1 MYLILSKQK
10 LNKNVLVDISEP
22 HFFQRG
28 RRKNL
33 MQNGSSGRPF
43 FYQVRIGVG
52 FRYPDWPACYQCQL
66 CAYKAG
72 LHPALRDFQKCE
84 NLDSQW
90 NSYGGI
96 SRAVHRLCVIGS
108 PREATEKFYAKR
120 VIGSVFFLIGSRRGG
135 LSGATRSPRLMPT
148 PPCGNLNTPRF
159 GSPTRFISV
168 NGVKWTFWGGY
179 NCIKHHPR
187 RHISENLREGL
198 ADLKI

>member
-1 MYLILSKQK
+1 M
-10 LNKNVLVDISEP
+10 DISEP

-120 VIGSVFFLIGSRRGG
+120 SSGRSFFDRVTSGRVIRGNPIAP
-135 LSGATRSPRLMPT
+135 LDANATMRQFKHPEIRLFDGIYL
-148 PPCGNLNTPRF
+148 CQQCQ
-159 GSPTRFISV
+159 V
-168 NGVKWTFWGGY
+168 NICRGY
-179 NCIKHHPR
+179 NCPWGHFC
-187 RHISENLREGL
+187 ENLRERL
-198 ADLKI
+198 LDS